1 MWQRIAVVS
10 LAVLSGCVSAGEY
23 QDLETKYQHQLAV
36 KEVMETEHDE
46 LSHRVDN
53 VSQVYRHVAQEQMGL
68 KAQTEKMQGDILTVK
83 GVVKDTQSQYEAQ
96 RAQFAQQAQ
105 QLSGVDARLQNI
117 AGKIETLTE
126 TTVAL
131 ANRFER
137 VELSI
142 GKLGKSLQARGGAPE
157 VPKMRVQLGDG
168 KSGSAPK
175 ADPIAKAGSSNA
187 EGSAGLGAGGSSSEP
202 SGTSLA
208 VAPSPVATTTV
219 PAKLDVPMP
228 VPQRVIEAKVESPR
242 AKPDADKGWLRRFLD
257 GFRGGNG
264 QNAEPVSA
272 PLASGVAGKA
282 SPGRVLPPPTDGEV
296 MAAPMN
302 TLTISID
309 ADAQKKPEASPSDT
323 EKR

>member
-1 MWQRIAVVS
+1 MWQRMAALS
-10 LAVLSGCVSAGEY
+10 LALLSGCVSTGEY

-46 LSHRVDN
+46 LSQRVDN

-68 KAQTEKMQGDILTVK
+68 KAQAEKLQGEILTVK
-83 GVVKDTQSQYEAQ
+83 GVVKDTQNQYESQ

-142 GKLGKSLQARGGAPE
+142 GKLGKSLQARGGAPD
-157 VPKMRVQLGDG
+157 VQKTRVQLGEG
-168 KSGSAPK
+168 KSGSGPK
-175 ADPIAKAGSSNA
+175 TEPVAKAGSPNM
-187 EGSAGLGAGGSSSEP
+187 EGSVGAGGSGVEP

-208 VAPSPVATTTV
+208 VASSPVATTIV

-242 AKPDADKGWLRRFLD
+242 TKPDADKGWLRRFLD

-264 QNAEPVSA
+264 QTAELVSP
-272 PLASGVAGKA
+272 PLASGMSGKA
-282 SPGRVLPPPTDGEV
+282 STGRPLLPAVDGEV

-309 ADAQKKPEASPSDT
+309 ADPPKKAEVSPSDT

>member
-1 MWQRIAVVS
+1 MWQRMAALN
-10 LAVLSGCVSAGEY
+10 LALLSGCVSTGEY

-46 LSHRVDN
+46 LSQRVDN

-68 KAQTEKMQGDILTVK
+68 KAQAEKLQGDILTVK
-83 GVVKDTQSQYEAQ
+83 GVVKDTQNQYESQ

-142 GKLGKSLQARGGAPE
+142 GKLGKSLQARGGAPD
-157 VPKMRVQLGDG
+157 VQKTRVQLGEG

-175 ADPIAKAGSSNA
+175 TEPVAKVGSPNM
-187 EGSAGLGAGGSSSEP
+187 EGSVGAGGSGVEP

-219 PAKLDVPMP
+219 PAKLDASMP

-242 AKPDADKGWLRRFLD
+242 TKPDADKGWLRRFLD

-264 QNAEPVSA
+264 QTAELVSP
-272 PLASGVAGKA
+272 PLASGMSGKA
-282 SPGRVLPPPTDGEV
+282 STGRPLLPAVDGEV

-309 ADAQKKPEASPSDT
+309 ADGPKKAEVSPSDT

>member
-1 MWQRIAVVS
+1 MWQRMAALS

-68 KAQTEKMQGDILTVK
+68 KAQAEKLQGDILTVK
-83 GVVKDTQSQYEAQ
+83 GVVKDTQNQYESQ

-142 GKLGKSLQARGGAPE
+142 GKLGKSLQARGGAPD
-157 VPKMRVQLGDG
+157 VQKTRVQLGEG

-175 ADPIAKAGSSNA
+175 TEPVAKAGSPNM
-187 EGSAGLGAGGSSSEP
+187 EGSVGAGGSGVEP

-242 AKPDADKGWLRRFLD
+242 TKPDADKGWLRRFLD

-264 QNAEPVSA
+264 QNAELVSP
-272 PLASGVAGKA
+272 PLASGMSGKA
-282 SPGRVLPPPTDGEV
+282 STGRPLLPAVDGEV

-309 ADAQKKPEASPSDT
+309 ADAPKKAEVSPSDT

>member
-1 MWQRIAVVS
+1 MWQRMAALS
-10 LAVLSGCVSAGEY
+10 LALLSGCVSTGEY

-46 LSHRVDN
+46 LSQRVDN

-68 KAQTEKMQGDILTVK
+68 KAQAEKLQGDILTVK
-83 GVVKDTQSQYEAQ
+83 GVVKDTQNQYESQ

-142 GKLGKSLQARGGAPE
+142 GKLGKSLQARGGAPD
-157 VPKMRVQLGDG
+157 VQKTRVQLGEG

-175 ADPIAKAGSSNA
+175 TEPVAKAGSPNM
-187 EGSAGLGAGGSSSEP
+187 EGSVGAGGSGGEP

-242 AKPDADKGWLRRFLD
+242 TKPDADKGWLRRFLD

-264 QNAEPVSA
+264 QNAELVSP
-272 PLASGVAGKA
+272 PLASGMSGKA
-282 SPGRVLPPPTDGEV
+282 STGRPLLPAVDGEV

-309 ADAQKKPEASPSDT
+309 ADAPKKAEVSPSDT

>member
-1 MWQRIAVVS
+1 MWQRMAALS
-10 LAVLSGCVSAGEY
+10 LALLSGCVSTGEY

-46 LSHRVDN
+46 LSQRVDN

-68 KAQTEKMQGDILTVK
+68 KAQAEKLQGDILTVK
-83 GVVKDTQSQYEAQ
+83 GVVKDTQNQYESQ

-142 GKLGKSLQARGGAPE
+142 GKLGKSLQARGGAPD
-157 VPKMRVQLGDG
+157 VQKTRLQLGEG

-175 ADPIAKAGSSNA
+175 TEPVAKAGSPNM
-187 EGSAGLGAGGSSSEP
+187 EGSVGAGGSGVEP

-219 PAKLDVPMP
+219 PAKPDVPML

-242 AKPDADKGWLRRFLD
+242 TKPDADKGWLRRFLD

-264 QNAEPVSA
+264 QNAELVSP
-272 PLASGVAGKA
+272 PLASGMSGKA
-282 SPGRVLPPPTDGEV
+282 STGPPLLPAVDGEV
-296 MAAPMN
+296 MAGPMN

-309 ADAQKKPEASPSDT
+309 ADAPKKAEVSPSDT

>member
-1 MWQRIAVVS
+1 MWQRMAALS
-10 LAVLSGCVSAGEY
+10 LALLSGCVSTGEY

-46 LSHRVDN
+46 LSQRVDN

-68 KAQTEKMQGDILTVK
+68 KAQAEKLQGDILTVK
-83 GVVKDTQSQYEAQ
+83 GVVKDTQNQYESQ

-142 GKLGKSLQARGGAPE
+142 GKLGKSLQARGGAPD
-157 VPKMRVQLGDG
+157 VQKTRVQLGEG

-175 ADPIAKAGSSNA
+175 TEPVAKVGSPNM
-187 EGSAGLGAGGSSSEP
+187 EGSVGAGGSGVEP

-208 VAPSPVATTTV
+208 VAPKS
-219 PAKLDVPMP
+219 
-228 VPQRVIEAKVESPR
+228 
-242 AKPDADKGWLRRFLD
+242 
-257 GFRGGNG
+257 
-264 QNAEPVSA
+264 
-272 PLASGVAGKA
+272 SGDHYRPCQTGC
-282 SPGRVLPPPTDGEV
+282 
-296 MAAPMN
+296 
-302 TLTISID
+302 
-309 ADAQKKPEASPSDT
+309 ADARSSEGD
-323 EKR
+323 RG

>member
-1 MWQRIAVVS
+1 MWQRMAALS
-10 LAVLSGCVSAGEY
+10 LALLSGCVSTGEY

-46 LSHRVDN
+46 LSQRVDN

-68 KAQTEKMQGDILTVK
+68 KAQAEKLQGDILTVK
-83 GVVKDTQSQYEAQ
+83 GVVKDTQNQYESQ

-142 GKLGKSLQARGGAPE
+142 GKLGKSLQARGGAPD
-157 VPKMRVQLGDG
+157 VQKTRVQLGEG

-175 ADPIAKAGSSNA
+175 TEPVAKVGSPNM
-187 EGSAGLGAGGSSSEP
+187 EGSVGAGGSGVEP

-219 PAKLDVPMP
+219 PAKPDVPMP

-242 AKPDADKGWLRRFLD
+242 TKPDADKGWLRRFLD

-264 QNAEPVSA
+264 QTAELVSP
-272 PLASGVAGKA
+272 PLASGMSGKA
-282 SPGRVLPPPTDGEV
+282 STGRPLLPAVDGEV

-309 ADAQKKPEASPSDT
+309 ADGPKKAEVSPSDT

>member
-1 MWQRIAVVS
+1 MWQRMAALS

-23 QDLETKYQHQLAV
+23 QDLETKYQHQLSV

-68 KAQTEKMQGDILTVK
+68 MAQTEKLQGDILTVK
-83 GVVKDTQSQYEAQ
+83 GVVNDTQKQYESQ

-142 GKLGKSLQARGGAPE
+142 GKLGKSLQSRGGAPD
-157 VPKMRVQLGDG
+157 VPKTRVQLGEG

-175 ADPIAKAGSSNA
+175 VEPVAKAGGPNT
-187 EGSAGLGAGGSSSEP
+187 EGSAGVGGGGPGSES
-202 SGTSLA
+202 SGTNLA
-208 VAPSPVATTTV
+208 VVPSPVAATTV

-228 VPQRVIEAKVESPR
+228 VPHRVIGAKIESPR

-264 QNAEPVSA
+264 QDAEPVSP
-272 PLASGVAGKA
+272 PLASGVSGKA
-282 SPGRVLPPPTDGEV
+282 STGRPLLPAVDGEV

-309 ADAQKKPEASPSDT
+309 ADAQKKAEASPSDT

>member
-1 MWQRIAVVS
+1 MWQRMAALS
-10 LAVLSGCVSAGEY
+10 LAMLSGCVSAGEY

-36 KEVMETEHDE
+36 KEAMETEHDE

-53 VSQVYRHVAQEQMGL
+53 VSQVYRHVAQEQIGL
-68 KAQTEKMQGDILTVK
+68 KTQAEKLQGDILTVK
-83 GVVKDTQSQYEAQ
+83 GAVKDTQNQYESQ
-96 RAQFAQQAQ
+96 QAQFAQQVQ

-142 GKLGKSLQARGGAPE
+142 GKLGKSLQARGGTPD
-157 VPKMRVQLGDG
+157 VSKPRVQLGEG
-168 KSGSAPK
+168 KSGSATK
-175 ADPIAKAGSSNA
+175 AEAVAKAGSPNM
-187 EGSAGLGAGGSSSEP
+187 EGSAGAGVSGSEP
-202 SGTSLA
+202 SGTSPA
-208 VAPSPVATTTV
+208 VAPSPVAPTTV
-219 PAKLDVPMP
+219 PAKPDAPPP
-228 VPQRVIEAKVESPR
+228 VPHRVIEAKVESAC

-264 QNAEPVSA
+264 QDAEPVSP
-272 PLASGVAGKA
+272 PLASGVSGKA
-282 SPGRVLPPPTDGEV
+282 STGRPLPPAVDGEV

-309 ADAQKKPEASPSDT
+309 GDAQKKAETSPSDT
-323 EKR
+323 ERR

>member
-1 MWQRIAVVS
+1 MAALS
-10 LAVLSGCVSAGEY
+10 LALLSGCVSTGEY

-46 LSHRVDN
+46 LSQRVDN

-68 KAQTEKMQGDILTVK
+68 KAQAEKLQGDILTVK
-83 GVVKDTQSQYEAQ
+83 GVVKDTQNQYESQ
-96 RAQFAQQAQ
+96 RAQFAQQTQ

-142 GKLGKSLQARGGAPE
+142 GKLGKSLQARGGAPD
-157 VPKMRVQLGDG
+157 VQKTRVQLGEG

-175 ADPIAKAGSSNA
+175 TEPVAKVGSPNM
-187 EGSAGLGAGGSSSEP
+187 EGSVGAGGSGVEP

-219 PAKLDVPMP
+219 PAKPDVPMP

-264 QNAEPVSA
+264 QTAELVSP
-272 PLASGVAGKA
+272 PLASGMSGKA
-282 SPGRVLPPPTDGEV
+282 STGRPLLPAVDGEV

-309 ADAQKKPEASPSDT
+309 ADGPKKAEVSPSDT

>member
-1 MWQRIAVVS
+1 MWQRMAALS

-46 LSHRVDN
+46 LSQRVDN

-68 KAQTEKMQGDILTVK
+68 MAQTEKLQGDFLTVK
-83 GVVKDTQSQYEAQ
+83 GVVKDTQNQYESQ

-142 GKLGKSLQARGGAPE
+142 GKLGKSLQARGGAPD
-157 VPKMRVQLGDG
+157 VPKTRVQLGEG

-175 ADPIAKAGSSNA
+175 TEPVAKAGSPNT
-187 EGSAGLGAGGSSSEP
+187 EGSAGAGGSGGEP

-208 VAPSPVATTTV
+208 VAPSPVATATV

-228 VPQRVIEAKVESPR
+228 VPHRVIGAKIESPR

-264 QNAEPVSA
+264 QDAEPVSP
-272 PLASGVAGKA
+272 PLASGVSGKA
-282 SPGRVLPPPTDGEV
+282 STGRPLLPAVDGEV

-309 ADAQKKPEASPSDT
+309 ADAPKKAEVSPSDT

>member
-219 PAKLDVPMP
+219 PAKPDVPML

-242 AKPDADKGWLRRFLD
+242 TKPDADKGWLRRFLD

-264 QNAEPVSA
+264 QNAELVSP
-272 PLASGVAGKA
+272 PLASGMSGKA
-282 SPGRVLPPPTDGEV
+282 STGRPLLPAVDGEV
-296 MAAPMN
+296 MAAPVN

-309 ADAQKKPEASPSDT
+309 ADAPKKAEVSPSDT

>member
-1 MWQRIAVVS
+1 MWQRMAALS
-10 LAVLSGCVSAGEY
+10 LALLSGCVSTGEY
-23 QDLETKYQHQLAV
+23 QELETKYQHQLAV

-46 LSHRVDN
+46 LSQRVDN

-68 KAQTEKMQGDILTVK
+68 KAQAEKLQGDILTVK
-83 GVVKDTQSQYEAQ
+83 GVVKDTQNQYESQ

-142 GKLGKSLQARGGAPE
+142 GKLGKSLQARGGAPD
-157 VPKMRVQLGDG
+157 VQKTRLQLGEG

-175 ADPIAKAGSSNA
+175 TEPVAKAGSPNM
-187 EGSAGLGAGGSSSEP
+187 EGSVGAGGSGVEP

-219 PAKLDVPMP
+219 PAKPDVPMP

-242 AKPDADKGWLRRFLD
+242 TKPDADKGWLRRFLD

-264 QNAEPVSA
+264 QNAELVPP
-272 PLASGVAGKA
+272 PLASGMSGKA
-282 SPGRVLPPPTDGEV
+282 STGRPLLPAVDGEV

-309 ADAQKKPEASPSDT
+309 ADAPKKAEVSPSDT

>member
-1 MWQRIAVVS
+1 MWQRMAALS
-10 LAVLSGCVSAGEY
+10 LALLSGCVSTGEY

-46 LSHRVDN
+46 LSQRVDN

-68 KAQTEKMQGDILTVK
+68 KAQAEKLQGDILTVK
-83 GVVKDTQSQYEAQ
+83 GVVKDTQNQYESQ

-142 GKLGKSLQARGGAPE
+142 GKLGKSLQARGGAPD
-157 VPKMRVQLGDG
+157 VQKTRLQLGEG

-175 ADPIAKAGSSNA
+175 TEPVAKAGSPNM
-187 EGSAGLGAGGSSSEP
+187 EGSVGAGGSGVEP

-242 AKPDADKGWLRRFLD
+242 TKPDADKGWLRRFLD

-264 QNAEPVSA
+264 QNAELVSP
-272 PLASGVAGKA
+272 PLASGMSGKA
-282 SPGRVLPPPTDGEV
+282 STGRPLLPAVDGEV

-309 ADAQKKPEASPSDT
+309 ADAPKKAEVSPSDT

>member
-1 MWQRIAVVS
+1 MWQRMAALS
-10 LAVLSGCVSAGEY
+10 LALLSGCVSTGEY

-46 LSHRVDN
+46 LSQRVDN

-68 KAQTEKMQGDILTVK
+68 KAQAEKLQGDILTVK
-83 GVVKDTQSQYEAQ
+83 GVVKDTQNQYESQ

-142 GKLGKSLQARGGAPE
+142 GKLGKSLQARGGAPD
-157 VPKMRVQLGDG
+157 VQKTRVQLGEG

-175 ADPIAKAGSSNA
+175 TEPVVKAGSPNM
-187 EGSAGLGAGGSSSEP
+187 EGSVGAGGSGVEP

-219 PAKLDVPMP
+219 PAKPDVPMP

-242 AKPDADKGWLRRFLD
+242 TKPDADKGWLRRFLD

-264 QNAEPVSA
+264 QNAELVSP
-272 PLASGVAGKA
+272 PLASGMSGKA
-282 SPGRVLPPPTDGEV
+282 STGRPLLPAVDGEV

-309 ADAQKKPEASPSDT
+309 ADAPKKAEVSPSDT

>member
-1 MWQRIAVVS
+1 MWQRMAALS

-23 QDLETKYQHQLAV
+23 QDLETKYQHQLSV

-68 KAQTEKMQGDILTVK
+68 MAQTEKLQGDFLTVK
-83 GVVKDTQSQYEAQ
+83 GVVKDTQNQYESQ

-142 GKLGKSLQARGGAPE
+142 GKLGKSLQARGGAPD
-157 VPKMRVQLGDG
+157 VQKTRVQLGEG

-175 ADPIAKAGSSNA
+175 TEPVAKAGSPNM
-187 EGSAGLGAGGSSSEP
+187 EGSVGAGGSGVEP

-219 PAKLDVPMP
+219 PAKPDVPMP

-242 AKPDADKGWLRRFLD
+242 TKPDADKGWLRRFLD

-264 QNAEPVSA
+264 QNAELVSP
-272 PLASGVAGKA
+272 PLASGMSGKA
-282 SPGRVLPPPTDGEV
+282 STGRPLLPAVDGEV

-309 ADAQKKPEASPSDT
+309 ADAPKKAEVSPSDT

>member
-1 MWQRIAVVS
+1 MWQRMAALS
-10 LAVLSGCVSAGEY
+10 LALLSGCVSTGEY

-46 LSHRVDN
+46 LSQRVDN

-68 KAQTEKMQGDILTVK
+68 KAQAEKLQGDILTVK
-83 GVVKDTQSQYEAQ
+83 GVVKDTQNQYESQ

-142 GKLGKSLQARGGAPE
+142 GKLGKSLQARGGAPD
-157 VPKMRVQLGDG
+157 VQKTRVQLGEG

-175 ADPIAKAGSSNA
+175 TEPVAKVGSPNM
-187 EGSAGLGAGGSSSEP
+187 EGSVGAGGSGVEP

-219 PAKLDVPMP
+219 PAKPDVPML

-242 AKPDADKGWLRRFLD
+242 TKPDADKGWLRRFLD

-264 QNAEPVSA
+264 QNAELVSP
-272 PLASGVAGKA
+272 PLASGMSGKA
-282 SPGRVLPPPTDGEV
+282 STGRPLLPAVDGEV

-309 ADAQKKPEASPSDT
+309 ADAPKKAEVSPSDT

>member
-1 MWQRIAVVS
+1 MWQRMTALS
-10 LAVLSGCVSAGEY
+10 FALLSGCVSTGEY

-46 LSHRVDN
+46 LSQRVDN

-68 KAQTEKMQGDILTVK
+68 KAQAEKLQVDILTVK
-83 GVVKDTQSQYEAQ
+83 GVVKDTQNQYESQ
-96 RAQFAQQAQ
+96 RSQFAQQAQ

-142 GKLGKSLQARGGAPE
+142 GKLGKSLQARGGAPD
-157 VPKMRVQLGDG
+157 VQKTRVQMGEG

-175 ADPIAKAGSSNA
+175 TEPVAKAGSPNL
-187 EGSAGLGAGGSSSEP
+187 EGSVGVGGSGGEP

-219 PAKLDVPMP
+219 PGKLEVPML

-242 AKPDADKGWLRRFLD
+242 AKTDTDKGWLRRFLD
-257 GFRGGNG
+257 GFHGGNG
-264 QNAEPVSA
+264 QTAEPVSP
-272 PLASGVAGKA
+272 PLASGMSGKG
-282 SPGRVLPPPTDGEV
+282 STGRPLLPAVDGEV

-309 ADAQKKPEASPSDT
+309 ADAPKKAEVSPSDT

>member
-1 MWQRIAVVS
+1 MWPRMAVVG

-53 VSQVYRHVAQEQMGL
+53 VSQVYRHVAQEQIGL
-68 KAQTEKMQGDILTVK
+68 KTQAEKLQGDILTVK
-83 GVVKDTQSQYEAQ
+83 GVVKDTQNQYESQ

-142 GKLGKSLQARGGAPE
+142 GKLGKSLQARGGAPD
-157 VPKMRVQLGDG
+157 VQKTRVQLGEG

-175 ADPIAKAGSSNA
+175 TEPVAKAGSPNM
-187 EGSAGLGAGGSSSEP
+187 EGSVGAGGSGVEP

-242 AKPDADKGWLRRFLD
+242 TKPDADKGWLRRFLD

-264 QNAEPVSA
+264 QNAELVSP
-272 PLASGVAGKA
+272 PLASGMSGKA
-282 SPGRVLPPPTDGEV
+282 STGRPLLPAVDGEV

-309 ADAQKKPEASPSDT
+309 ADAQKKAEASPSDT

>member
-1 MWQRIAVVS
+1 MWQRMAALS
-10 LAVLSGCVSAGEY
+10 LALLSGCVSAGEY

-68 KAQTEKMQGDILTVK
+68 MAQTEKLQGDFLTVK
-83 GVVKDTQSQYEAQ
+83 GVVKDTQNQYESQ

-142 GKLGKSLQARGGAPE
+142 GKLGKSLQARGGAPD
-157 VPKMRVQLGDG
+157 VQKTRVQLGEG

-175 ADPIAKAGSSNA
+175 TEPVAKAGSPNM
-187 EGSAGLGAGGSSSEP
+187 EGSVGAGGSGVEP

-242 AKPDADKGWLRRFLD
+242 TKPDADKGWLRRFLD
-257 GFRGGNG
+257 GFRGGGG
-264 QNAEPVSA
+264 QNAEPVSP
-272 PLASGVAGKA
+272 PLASGVSGKA
-282 SPGRVLPPPTDGEV
+282 STGRPLLPAVDGEV

-309 ADAQKKPEASPSDT
+309 ADAQKKAEASPSDT

>member
-1 MWQRIAVVS
+1 MWQRMAALS
-10 LAVLSGCVSAGEY
+10 LALLSGCVSTGEY

-46 LSHRVDN
+46 LSQRVDN

-68 KAQTEKMQGDILTVK
+68 KAQAEKLQGDILTVK
-83 GVVKDTQSQYEAQ
+83 GVVKDTQNQYESQ

-142 GKLGKSLQARGGAPE
+142 GKLGKSLQARGGAPD
-157 VPKMRVQLGDG
+157 VQKTRVQLGEG

-175 ADPIAKAGSSNA
+175 TEPVAKAGSPNM
-187 EGSAGLGAGGSSSEP
+187 EGSVGAGGSGGEP

-264 QNAEPVSA
+264 QNAELVSP
-272 PLASGVAGKA
+272 PLASGMSGKA
-282 SPGRVLPPPTDGEV
+282 STGRPLLPAVDGEV

>member
-1 MWQRIAVVS
+1 MWQRMAALS
-10 LAVLSGCVSAGEY
+10 LALLSGCVSTGEY

-46 LSHRVDN
+46 LSQRVDN

-68 KAQTEKMQGDILTVK
+68 KAQAEKLQGDILTVK
-83 GVVKDTQSQYEAQ
+83 GVVKDTQNQYESQ

-142 GKLGKSLQARGGAPE
+142 GKLGKSLQARGGAPD
-157 VPKMRVQLGDG
+157 VQKTRVQLGEG

-175 ADPIAKAGSSNA
+175 TEPVAKAGSPNM
-187 EGSAGLGAGGSSSEP
+187 EGSVGAGGSGGEP

-264 QNAEPVSA
+264 QNTEPVSP
-272 PLASGVAGKA
+272 PLASGVSGK
-282 SPGRVLPPPTDGEV
+282 SSTGRPLLPAVDGEV

-309 ADAQKKPEASPSDT
+309 ADAQKKAEASPSDT

>member
-1 MWQRIAVVS
+1 MWQRMAALS
-10 LAVLSGCVSAGEY
+10 LALLSGCVSTGEY

-46 LSHRVDN
+46 LSQRVDN

-68 KAQTEKMQGDILTVK
+68 MAQTEKLQGDFLTVK
-83 GVVKDTQSQYEAQ
+83 GVVKDTQNQYESQ

-142 GKLGKSLQARGGAPE
+142 GKLGKSLQARGGAPD
-157 VPKMRVQLGDG
+157 VQKTRVQLGEG

-175 ADPIAKAGSSNA
+175 TEPVAKAGSPNM
-187 EGSAGLGAGGSSSEP
+187 EGSVGAGGSGVEP

-242 AKPDADKGWLRRFLD
+242 TKPDADKGWLRRFLD

-264 QNAEPVSA
+264 QNAELVSP
-272 PLASGVAGKA
+272 PLASGMSGKA
-282 SPGRVLPPPTDGEV
+282 STGRPLLPAVDGEV

-309 ADAQKKPEASPSDT
+309 ADAPKKAEVSPSDT

>member
-126 TTVAL
+126 TTIAL

-137 VELSI
+137 VEFSI
-142 GKLGKSLQARGGAPE
+142 GKLGKSLQVRGGAPD
-157 VPKMRVQLGDG
+157 VQKTRVQLGEG

-175 ADPIAKAGSSNA
+175 TEPVAKAGSPNM
-187 EGSAGLGAGGSSSEP
+187 EGSVGAGGSGGEP

-264 QNAEPVSA
+264 QDAEPVSA

-309 ADAQKKPEASPSDT
+309 ADAQKKPEAIPSDT

>member
-1 MWQRIAVVS
+1 MWQRMAALS
-10 LAVLSGCVSAGEY
+10 LALLSGCVSTGEY

-46 LSHRVDN
+46 LSQRVDN

-68 KAQTEKMQGDILTVK
+68 KAQAEKLQGDILTVK
-83 GVVKDTQSQYEAQ
+83 GVVKDTQNQYESQ

-142 GKLGKSLQARGGAPE
+142 GKLGKSLQARGGAPD
-157 VPKMRVQLGDG
+157 VQKTRVQLGEG

-175 ADPIAKAGSSNA
+175 TEPVAKAGSPNM
-187 EGSAGLGAGGSSSEP
+187 EGSVGAGGSGVEP

-242 AKPDADKGWLRRFLD
+242 TKPDADKGWLRRFLD

-264 QNAEPVSA
+264 QNAELVSP
-272 PLASGVAGKA
+272 PLASGMSGKA
-282 SPGRVLPPPTDGEV
+282 STGRPLLPAVDGEV

-309 ADAQKKPEASPSDT
+309 ADAPKKPEVSPSDT